1 MRRVPLWAR
10 LVAGTLVLVALA
22 ITLTG
27 VFAVRL
33 LRGYLVDRIDQQLT
47 AAGPPLRD
55 FSPSERVRPAA
66 RLPGL
71 FHVLLLD
78 ANGGVDRQV
87 ATSTTAEQPHLVGLD
102 HTAVQNLAGRP
113 FTVESVGGKGPEWR
127 VVAVPAPDG
136 RSRVVA
142 VSMGD
147 IDRTVARLTAIVT
160 GVGAAVLLALGLAC
174 YWLVRRSLRPLGH
187 IEHTAAAIAEGDLTQ
202 RVPEQPRS
210 TEMGRLGGAINGM
223 LHQIELAFRDREQSE
238 KAARRSAA
246 EARGSEEKMRRFV
259 ADASHELRTP
269 LTSIRGFAELY
280 RQEAD
285 PDTEKLMGRIEGEAA
300 RMGVLVDDLLLLAR
314 LDRQRPLELEPVD
327 VLSLAAGEVLD
338 ARLLAPEREIDLVRL
353 DDSEDPLMIIGD
365 EARLRQVLGN
375 LVGNVLKHTP
385 EGSGFTVAVG
395 TSERGV
401 VIEVADEGPG
411 LRDPDRVF
419 ERFYRDDPSR
429 SRGGREGGA
438 GLGLSIAAALVE
450 AHDGTI
456 SAANGPKGAIFRVEL
471 PDSPSGASDE
481 GPTCQAPLRSDSTGS

>member
-55 FSPSERVRPAA
+55 AAFTSPDRPRPQ

-71 FHVLLLD
+71 FHVLVLD
-78 ANGGVDRQV
+78 ANGGNPFQV
-87 ATSTTAEQPHLVGLD
+87 AASTGTDQPLLVGLNQA
-102 HTAVQNLAGRP
+102 AVKALAGRP
-113 FTVESVGGKGPEWR
+113 FTVESVGAAGPEWR
-127 VVAVPAPDG
+127 VVAVPTPDG

-147 IDRTVARLTAIVT
+147 IDHTVARLTAIVAV
-160 GVGAAVLLALGLAC
+160 VGAGVLILLGLAC
-174 YWLVRRSLRPLGH
+174 FLLVRRSLRPLGE
-187 IEHTAAAIAEGDLTQ
+187 IEHTAAAIAEGDLSQ

-238 KAARRSAA
+238 AAARASAA

-285 PDTEKLMGRIEGEAA
+285 PDTEKLMGRIEGEAS

-314 LDRQRPLELEPVD
+314 LDQQRPLELEPVD

-353 DDSEDPLMIIGD
+353 DDSEDPLMIVGD

-395 TSERGV
+395 SCGERV

-411 LRDPDRVF
+411 LRDPERVF

-429 SRGGREGGA
+429 SRGARKGGA
-438 GLGLSIAAALVE
+438 GLGLSIASALVE
-450 AHDGTI
+450 AHGGKI
-456 SAANGPKGAIFRVEL
+456 CASNGKKGAIFRVEL
-471 PDSPSGASDE
+471 PVAAGE
-481 GPTCQAPLRSDSTGS
+481 

>member
-10 LVAGTLVLVALA
+10 LVAGTLVLVTLA

-33 LRGYLVDRIDQQLT
+33 LRGYLVGRIDQQLT
-47 AAGPPLRD
+47 AAAPPLRD
-55 FSPSERVRPAA
+55 LPQPDRPRSGQ

-71 FHVLLLD
+71 FHVLILD
-78 ANGGVDRQV
+78 ADGNV
-87 ATSTTAEQPHLVGLD
+87 AFQIAASTTAEQPHLVGLD
-102 HTAVQNLAGRP
+102 QAAVKTLAGRP
-113 FTVESVGGKGPEWR
+113 FTVGSIGGTGPEWR
-127 VVAVPAPDG
+127 VVAVPTPDG

-147 IDRTVARLTAIVT
+147 IDHTVARLTAIVA
-160 GVGAAVLLALGLAC
+160 GVGAGVLIMLGLAC
-174 YWLVRRSLRPLGH
+174 YLLVRRSLRPLGE
-187 IEHTAAAIAEGDLTQ
+187 IEHTAAAIAEGDLSQ

-238 KAARRSAA
+238 AAARASAA

-285 PDTEKLMGRIEGEAA
+285 PDTEKLMGRIEGEAS

-314 LDRQRPLELEPVD
+314 LDQQRPLELEPVD

-353 DDSEDPLMIIGD
+353 DDSEDALMIIGD

-395 TSERGV
+395 SSVSGV

-411 LRDPDRVF
+411 LRDPERVF

-429 SRGGREGGA
+429 SRGARKGGA
-438 GLGLSIAAALVE
+438 GLGLSIAAALVD
-450 AHDGTI
+450 AHGGTI
-456 SAANGPKGAIFRVEL
+456 SASNGTKGAIFRVEL
-471 PDSPSGASDE
+471 PASSQE
-481 GPTCQAPLRSDSTGS
+481 

>member
-10 LVAGTLVLVALA
+10 LVAGTLVLVTLA

-33 LRGYLVDRIDQQLT
+33 LRGYLVGRIDQQLT
-47 AAGPPLRD
+47 AAGAPLRELNLKPLLQLPK
-55 FSPSERVRPAA
+55 SRPQ

-71 FHVLLLD
+71 FHVLILD
-78 ANGGVDRQV
+78 ADGKVADQI
-87 ATSTTAEQPHLVGLD
+87 ATSTAAEEPALTGLN
-102 HTAVQNLAGRP
+102 HAKVAALAGHP
-113 FTVESVGGKGPEWR
+113 FTVESADGTGPAWR
-127 VVAVPAPDG
+127 AVAVPTPDG

-147 IDRTVARLTAIVT
+147 IEHTVARLTVIVAGAGA
-160 GVGAAVLLALGLAC
+160 GVLVALGLAC
-174 YWLVRRSLRPLGH
+174 YWLVRRSLRPLGE
-187 IEHTAAAIAEGDLTQ
+187 IEHTAAAIAGGDLSQ

-223 LHQIELAFRDREQSE
+223 LHQIELAFRHREQSE
-238 KAARRSAA
+238 TAARRSAA
-246 EARGSEEKMRRFV
+246 EARGSEERMRRFV

-285 PDTEKLMGRIEGEAA
+285 PDTEKLMARIEGEAS

-314 LDRQRPLELEPVD
+314 LDQQRPLEREPVD

-353 DDSEDPLMIIGD
+353 DGSDDPLTIVGD

-385 EGSGFTVAVG
+385 EGTGFTVAVG
-395 TSERGV
+395 SEGTGV

-411 LRDPDRVF
+411 LRYPERVF

-429 SRGGREGGA
+429 SRGARKGGA

-450 AHDGTI
+450 AHGGRI
-456 SAANGPKGAIFRVEL
+456 CAANGKKGAVFRVEL
-471 PDSPSGASDE
+471 PKNHGGDPPAR
-481 GPTCQAPLRSDSTGS
+481 LH